1 MTWCCIRWVSAT
13 TALFALAAAP
23 LCAAEQPAN
32 VPTYQGQKPADK
44 PLPKDVPVYHPES
57 STPQLIRRNMN
68 APRPGVAFPS
78 SLPKEHKAP
87 KEENAEQPKK
97 EEQHA

>member
-1 MTWCCIRWVSAT
+1 MTWRCTSCGFAA
-13 TALFALAAAP
+13 TALLALAAAP
-23 LCAAEQPAN
+23 LCAADQPAN

-57 STPQLIRRNMN
+57 STPHLIRRSMH

-87 KEENAEQPKK
+87 KEEGQDHPKK
-97 EEQHA
+97 A